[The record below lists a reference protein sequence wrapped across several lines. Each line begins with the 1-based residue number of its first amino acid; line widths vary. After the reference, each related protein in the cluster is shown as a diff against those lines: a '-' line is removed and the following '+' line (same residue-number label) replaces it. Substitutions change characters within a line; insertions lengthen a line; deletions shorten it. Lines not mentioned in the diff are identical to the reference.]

1 MARIGV
7 MGGTFDPV
15 HLGHLVLAESAR
27 EQLALRRVFW
37 VPAGDPWRKANRS
50 VTTAARRRTM
60 VELAIAENSAFRL
73 CPLEI
78 DKDGPSY
85 SVDTLEELSRQHP
98 RDELYFLLGL
108 DALQDLPKWH
118 DPDRLIELAV
128 VAVAPRGEE
137 RLSKRELDRLLPRL
151 SRRVVWVKMAQVD
164 ITATKLR
171 ERAAGGQ
178 SLRYLVPDAVA
189 TYIRRWRLYRER

>member
-27 EQLALRRVFW
+27 EQLALRRVLW

-50 VTTAARRRTM
+50 VTPAARRRAM
-60 VELAIAENSAFRL
+60 VELAIAGNSAFRL

-78 DKDGPSY
+78 EKDGPSY
-85 SVDTLEELSRQHP
+85 SVETLGELSRQYP
-98 RDELYFLLGL
+98 GDELYCLLGL
-108 DALQDLPKWH
+108 DALRDLPNWRE
-118 DPDRLIELAV
+118 PDRLIELAV
-128 VAVAPRGEE
+128 VAVTPRGEE
-137 RLSKRELDRLLPRL
+137 RLSKRELDRLIPGL

-164 ITATKLR
+164 ITATELR
-171 ERAAGGQ
+171 DRVARGQ

-189 TYIRRWRLYRER
+189 TYIRRRRLYRKR